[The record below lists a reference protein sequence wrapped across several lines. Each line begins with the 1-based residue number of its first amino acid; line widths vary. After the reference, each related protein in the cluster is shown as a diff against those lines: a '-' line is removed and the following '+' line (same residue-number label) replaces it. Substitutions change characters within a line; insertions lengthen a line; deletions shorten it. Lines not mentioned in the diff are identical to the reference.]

1 MGKKRIIAKPGESNN
16 SGANGE
22 GIRLQKKS
30 SKRKVFKGTVYIH
43 ASYNNTIITITD
55 TQGGTITWASSGN
68 TGFSGTRKSTPYA
81 ATTAARIAA
90 EKAKSFGLAE
100 VTVYVKGV
108 GPGRD
113 AAIRGIASAGIEL
126 NAIIDATPIP
136 HNGCKPAKPRRV

>member
-1 MGKKRIIAKPGESNN
+1 MGKKRIIAKSGESGN
-16 SGANGE
+16 SESRDN
-22 GIRLQKKS
+22 IRLQKKS
-30 SKRKVFKGTVYIH
+30 SKRKVLKGTAHIH

-55 TQGGTITWASSGN
+55 TQGETITWASSGN

-113 AAIRGIASAGIEL
+113 AAIRGIASTGIEL